1 MVSGV
6 GSNFKRLPKPIYL
19 LVDEDSEGFFSDT
32 GSEGFSLAKI
42 LKLIRDRTK
51 PINVNTLTR
60 L

>member
-19 LVDEDSEGFFSDT
+19 LVDEDT